1 MKKIVLDAR
10 WIRSK
15 NVDGIG
21 NFTFN
26 VIKNLLINKKHD
38 YYVIVQSEEISGY
51 LKENLRTEFKVI
63 HINEPVTSLKSVFK
77 LKKLISNLK
86 PDVYFSPC
94 YSFLELF
101 LTNCKK
107 ISVIHD
113 IIPVLFPQLFK
124 KASFKFKLF
133 FCNKIIQK
141 LFISKIDKIIAV
153 SESTKQDLNKYLN
166 VPLNKVNVITEGFDF
181 SESIVDPNFI
191 KTKYGIEDEFFL
203 FVGRHEIYKNI
214 HTLIKIYSKLS
225 KEIKKQYKLVIIG
238 KYTENTSFFKSIANE
253 VKEEENI
260 FFLNSV
266 EFSELS
272 TFYKKAK
279 LLIHLSLYEGFGLTL
294 LEAMSQGTPV
304 IAYNTSSIP
313 EVVGNAGVL
322 VYPDDEKEILSNIE
336 RFLTDDNLYNTY
348 SQKSLEQASF
358 FSWGKTAEQL
368 EAIFFK

>member
-38 YYVIVQSEEISGY
+38 YYVIVQSEEISSY
-51 LKENLRTEFKVI
+51 LKENLLTEFKVI
-63 HINEPVTSLKSVFK
+63 NINEPVTSLKSIFK
-77 LKKLISNLK
+77 LKKIVSSLK
-86 PDVYFSPC
+86 PDIYFSPC

-101 LTNCKK
+101 LTNCQK
-107 ISVIHD
+107 ISIIHD
-113 IIPVLFPQLFK
+113 IIPILFPKLFK

-133 FCNKIIQK
+133 FCNKTIQK

-153 SESTKQDLNKYLN
+153 SESTKQDLNKFLN

-181 SESIVDPNFI
+181 SESIVNSDFI
-191 KTKYGIEDEFFL
+191 KTKYGIKEEFFL

-214 HTLIKIYSKLS
+214 HKLIKIYSKLS

-238 KYTENTSFFKSIANE
+238 KYNENTDFFKSIAKDVN
-253 VKEEENI
+253 EEENI
-260 FFLNSV
+260 YFLNSV

-272 TFYKKAK
+272 AFYKKAK

-336 RFLTDDNLYNTY
+336 RFLTDDNFYNTY
-348 SQKSLEQASF
+348 SQKSLERASF
-358 FSWGKTAEQL
+358 FNWGKTAEQL
-368 EAIFFK
+368 EVIFFK